1 MAQHSAGS
9 SSLTELYFRMFG
21 ARLLR
26 RSLFPY
32 ELSVSEGDRSTRTVI
47 ILLEWK
53 SLTVQDDVLELRCIL
68 ARTRRFGRILIRVA
82 FIQPLGAQL
91 QDVSR
96 P

>member
-1 MAQHSAGS
+1 
-9 SSLTELYFRMFG
+9 MFG

-26 RSLFPY
+26 RCLFSY
-32 ELSVSEGDRSTRTVI
+32 ELSVSEGYKTTYRSTRTVI

-53 SLTVQDDVLELRCIL
+53 SLTVQDDVLELPCIL
-68 ARTRRFGRILIRVA
+68 IRTRRLRRILIRVA
-82 FIQPLGAQL
+82 FIQPLGAHL

>member
-1 MAQHSAGS
+1 
-9 SSLTELYFRMFG
+9 MFG

-26 RSLFPY
+26 HSLFSY

-53 SLTVQDDVLELRCIL
+53 SLTVQNDVLELRCVL
-68 ARTRRFGRILIRVA
+68 VRTRRFGRILIRVA
-82 FIQPLGAQL
+82 FIQPLGAHL

>member
-1 MAQHSAGS
+1 
-9 SSLTELYFRMFG
+9 MFG

-26 RSLFPY
+26 RSVFSY
-32 ELSVSEGDRSTRTVI
+32 ETNVSEGDRSTRTVI

-53 SLTVQDDVLELRCIL
+53 SLTVQNDVLELCCIL
-68 ARTRRFGRILIRVA
+68 VRTRRFGRILIRVA
-82 FIQPLGAQL
+82 FIQPLGAHV